1 MAGDVDVHQ
10 SVAGRHCGVGC
21 TAKQEWT
28 NQKGHPSGRPW
39 LCKWGDVYLA
49 FMRESISS
57 ILALRSALTCCKL
70 ARSPMNFM

>member
-10 SVAGRHCGVGC
+10 SCDMSQLLDGVYCKTGMDK
-21 TAKQEWT
+21 AK
-28 NQKGHPSGRPW
+28 GPPIGRP
-39 LCKWGDVYLA
+39 LLRRLSEIYLA

-70 ARSPMNFM
+70 VRSPMNFM